1 MTREN
6 GPATTATNTA
16 ILNNRPAGDRSCD
29 YLLRTWRELD
39 VPEGWRAEI
48 DEERIV
54 LVPPFQAHHH
64 AIVGRVQRRL
74 YEVLPE
80 ELEIYQTL
88 GVHVAPLD
96 KLYVPDLVVMPSE
109 LIDTVDPESSDPMDV
124 SEALLIVEI
133 TSKGNARDD
142 RTKKYRAYARA
153 GVPLYLLIDR
163 FDTRGAMATLFTE
176 PNEDGT
182 YKRSDA
188 VPFGKPLTLPEPFG
202 TTLLTADFPV

>member
-1 MTREN
+1 MTAAMVEN
-6 GPATTATNTA
+6 DRTSEG
-16 ILNNRPAGDRSCD
+16 RPWD
-29 YLLRTWRELD
+29 YLLQTWRELD

-48 DEERIV
+48 DEGQIL
-54 LVPPFQAHHH
+54 LVPPPHAHHNGI
-64 AIVGRVQRRL
+64 AAKVQRRL
-74 YEVLPE
+74 YRNLPD

-96 KLYVPDLVVMPSE
+96 RLYVPDLVIMPSE
-109 LIDTVDPESSDPMDV
+109 LIDAADSETSDPMDAAD
-124 SEALLIVEI
+124 ALLIVEV

-153 GVPLYLLIDR
+153 GVPMYLLIDR

-182 YKRSDA
+182 YKHSDP
-188 VPFGKPLTLPEPFG
+188 VPFGKPLALPEPFG
-202 TTLLTADFPV
+202 TTLLTDEFPV

>member
-1 MTREN
+1 MTAAMVEN
-6 GPATTATNTA
+6 DQASEG
-16 ILNNRPAGDRSCD
+16 RPWD
-29 YLLRTWRELD
+29 YLLQTWRELD

-48 DEERIV
+48 DEGQIV
-54 LVPPFQAHHH
+54 LVPPPHAHHNGI
-64 AIVGRVQRRL
+64 AAKVQRRL
-74 YEVLPE
+74 YRDLPE

-88 GVHVAPLD
+88 GIHVAPLD

-109 LIDTVDPESSDPMDV
+109 LIDAADPESSDPMDA
-124 SEALLIVEI
+124 SDALLIVEI
-133 TSKGNARDD
+133 TSKGNARED

-153 GVPLYLLIDR
+153 AVPMYLLIDR

-188 VPFGKPLTLPEPFG
+188 VPFGKPLLLPEPFG
-202 TTLLTADFPV
+202 TTLLTADFPA

>member
-1 MTREN
+1 MTAAMVEN
-6 GPATTATNTA
+6 DQASEG
-16 ILNNRPAGDRSCD
+16 RPWD
-29 YLLRTWRELD
+29 YLLQTWRELD

-48 DEERIV
+48 DEAQIV
-54 LVPPFQAHHH
+54 LVPPPHAHHNGI
-64 AIVGRVQRRL
+64 AAKVQRRL
-74 YEVLPE
+74 YRDLPE

-88 GVHVAPLD
+88 GIHVAPLD

-109 LIDTVDPESSDPMDV
+109 LIDAADPESSDPMEASD
-124 SEALLIVEI
+124 ALLIVEI
-133 TSKGNARDD
+133 TSKGNARED

-153 GVPLYLLIDR
+153 AVPMYLLIDR

-188 VPFGKPLTLPEPFG
+188 VPFGKPLTLPEPFD
-202 TTLLTADFPV
+202 TTLLTADFPA

>member
-1 MTREN
+1 MTAAMVEN
-6 GPATTATNTA
+6 DRTSEG
-16 ILNNRPAGDRSCD
+16 RPWD
-29 YLLRTWRELD
+29 YLLQTWRELD

-48 DEERIV
+48 DEGQIV
-54 LVPPFQAHHH
+54 LVPPPHAHHNGI
-64 AIVGRVQRRL
+64 AAKVQRRL
-74 YEVLPE
+74 YRNLPD

-96 KLYVPDLVVMPSE
+96 RLYVPDLVVMPSD
-109 LIDTVDPESSDPMDV
+109 LIDAADPEVNDPMDAAD
-124 SEALLIVEI
+124 ALLIVEV

-153 GVPLYLLIDR
+153 GVPMYLLIDR

-182 YKRSDA
+182 YKHSDP
-188 VPFGKPLTLPEPFG
+188 VPFGKPLSLPEPFG
-202 TTLLTADFPV
+202 TTLLTDEFPV

>member
-1 MTREN
+1 MTAAMVEN
-6 GPATTATNTA
+6 DQASEG
-16 ILNNRPAGDRSCD
+16 RPWD
-29 YLLRTWRELD
+29 YLLQTWRELD

-48 DEERIV
+48 DEGQIV
-54 LVPPFQAHHH
+54 LVPPPHAHHNGI
-64 AIVGRVQRRL
+64 AAKVQRRL
-74 YEVLPE
+74 YRDLPE
-80 ELEIYQTL
+80 EVEIYQTL
-88 GVHVAPLD
+88 GIHAAPLD

-109 LIDTVDPESSDPMDV
+109 LIDAADPESSDPMDA
-124 SEALLIVEI
+124 SDALLIVEI
-133 TSKGNARDD
+133 TSKGNARED

-153 GVPLYLLIDR
+153 AVPMYLLIDR

-202 TTLLTADFPV
+202 TTLPTADFPA

>member
-1 MTREN
+1 MTAAMVEN
-6 GPATTATNTA
+6 DQASDG
-16 ILNNRPAGDRSCD
+16 RPWD
-29 YLLRTWRELD
+29 YLLQTWRELD

-48 DEERIV
+48 DEGQIV
-54 LVPPFQAHHH
+54 LVPPPHAHHNGI
-64 AIVGRVQRRL
+64 AAKVQRRL
-74 YEVLPE
+74 YRDLPE

-88 GVHVAPLD
+88 GIHVAPLD

-109 LIDTVDPESSDPMDV
+109 LIDAADPESSDPMDASDV
-124 SEALLIVEI
+124 LLIVEI
-133 TSKGNARDD
+133 TSKGNAREN

-153 GVPLYLLIDR
+153 AVPMYLLIDR

-188 VPFGKPLTLPEPFG
+188 VPFGKPLTLPEPFD
-202 TTLLTADFPV
+202 TTLLTADFPA

>member
-1 MTREN
+1 MTAAMVEN
-6 GPATTATNTA
+6 DQASEG
-16 ILNNRPAGDRSCD
+16 RPWD
-29 YLLRTWRELD
+29 YLLQTWRELD

-48 DEERIV
+48 DEGQIV
-54 LVPPFQAHHH
+54 LVPPPHAHHNGI
-64 AIVGRVQRRL
+64 AAKVQRRL
-74 YEVLPE
+74 YRDLPE

-88 GVHVAPLD
+88 GIHVAPLD

-109 LIDTVDPESSDPMDV
+109 LIDAADPESSDPMGASD
-124 SEALLIVEI
+124 ALLIVEI
-133 TSKGNARDD
+133 TSKGNARED

-153 GVPLYLLIDR
+153 AVPMYLLIDR
-163 FDTRGAMATLFTE
+163 FDTRGARATLFTE

>member
-1 MTREN
+1 MTAAMVEN
-6 GPATTATNTA
+6 DQASEG
-16 ILNNRPAGDRSCD
+16 RPWD
-29 YLLRTWRELD
+29 YLLQTWRELD

-48 DEERIV
+48 DEAQIV
-54 LVPPFQAHHH
+54 LVSPPHAHHNGI
-64 AIVGRVQRRL
+64 AAKVQRRL
-74 YEVLPE
+74 YRDLPE

-88 GVHVAPLD
+88 GIHVAPLD

-109 LIDTVDPESSDPMDV
+109 LIDAADPESSDPMEASD
-124 SEALLIVEI
+124 ALLIVEI
-133 TSKGNARDD
+133 TSKGNARED
-142 RTKKYRAYARA
+142 RTTKYRAYARA
-153 GVPLYLLIDR
+153 AVPMYLLIDR

-202 TTLLTADFPV
+202 TTLLTADFPA